1 MKGSLQINLHFPNH
15 FHYFYNMAEKD
26 ITEKNLE
33 TLNDVFADIV
43 NVLLFKGE
51 RLVQEDELEADTTK
65 SMFKADGK
73 IHEQGRDVSKFWK
86 NGEIRISILG
96 IENQTV
102 QDADMPLRVISYD
115 GASYKQQLL
124 DKADKNKKQKKRY
137 PVATLVLNFGTDEKW
152 SKAKRLYDCF
162 EIPEKLKPFVN
173 DYKINVFNIAFLS
186 PKTIAMFKSD
196 FKIIAEY
203 FRTKRLHQK
212 YKGSKEKLQHANETL
227 KMFSA
232 LTGDDSFEKV
242 YNEGNFNAGGVTMC
256 DVVERIRND
265 GITEGLNRG
274 ILEGKADVIRKM
286 LDAKALTAEQIAD
299 ILKLPVAEV
308 QKIARKVSVMG

>member
-1 MKGSLQINLHFPNH
+1 
-15 FHYFYNMAEKD
+15 MAEKD

-33 TLNDVFADIV
+33 ALNDVFADIV
-43 NVLLFKGE
+43 NVLFFKGE
-51 RLVQEDELEADTTK
+51 QVINEKDLEADTTK

-73 IHEQGRDVSKFWK
+73 IHEQERDVSKFWK

-96 IENQTV
+96 IENQTA
-102 QDADMPLRVISYD
+102 QDSDMPLRVISYD

-124 DKADKNKKQKKRY
+124 DNKNQKKRY
-137 PVATLVLNFGTDEKW
+137 PVATLVLYFGTEEKW
-152 SKAKRLYDCF
+152 YKEKHLYDCF

-203 FRTKRLHQK
+203 FRAKRLNQK
-212 YKGSKEKLQHANETL
+212 YKGSKEKLKHANETL

-242 YNEGNFNAGGVTMC
+242 YNEGNFKKGGITMC

-265 GITEGLNRG
+265 GRTEGRTEEQERIIMNLIESNAG
-274 ILEGKADVIRKM
+274 TI
-286 LDAKALTAEQIAD
+286 EQIAAWV
-299 ILKLPVAEV
+299 KLPVKEV
-308 QKIARKVSVMG
+308 QKIARKVPVNA

>member
-1 MKGSLQINLHFPNH
+1 
-15 FHYFYNMAEKD
+15 MAEKD

-33 TLNDVFADIV
+33 ALNDVFADIV

-51 RLVQEDELEADTTK
+51 QVINEKDLEADTTK

-73 IHEQGRDVSKFWK
+73 IHEQERDVSKFWK

-96 IENQTV
+96 IENQTA
-102 QDADMPLRVISYD
+102 QDSDMPLRVISYD

-124 DKADKNKKQKKRY
+124 DTNQKKRY
-137 PVATLVLNFGTDEKW
+137 PVATLVLYFGTEEKW
-152 SKAKRLYDCF
+152 SKAKHLYDCF
-162 EIPEKLKPFVN
+162 EVPEKLKPFVN

-186 PKTIAMFKSD
+186 PKTISMFKSD

-203 FRTKRLHQK
+203 FRAKRLNQK
-212 YKGSKEKLQHANETL
+212 YKGSKEKLKHANETL

-232 LTGDDSFEKV
+232 LTGDNSFEKV
-242 YNEGNFNAGGVTMC
+242 YNEDNSKKGGITMC

-265 GITEGLNRG
+265 GRTEGQERG
-274 ILEGKADVIRKM
+274 IAEEKERIIMNLIESNAGTI
-286 LDAKALTAEQIAD
+286 EQIAAWV
-299 ILKLPVAEV
+299 KLPVKEV
-308 QKIARKVSVMG
+308 QKIARKVPVNA

>member
-1 MKGSLQINLHFPNH
+1 
-15 FHYFYNMAEKD
+15 MAEKD

-33 TLNDVFADIV
+33 ALNDVFADIV

-51 RLVQEDELEADTTK
+51 EVIKEKELEADTTK

-73 IHEQGRDVSKFWK
+73 IHEQERDVSKFWK

-96 IENQTV
+96 IENQTA
-102 QDADMPLRVISYD
+102 QDSDMPLRVISYD

-124 DKADKNKKQKKRY
+124 DNKQKKRY
-137 PVATLVLNFGTDEKW
+137 PVATLVLYFGTEEKW
-152 SKAKRLYDCF
+152 SKAKHLYECF
-162 EIPEKLKPFVN
+162 DVPEKLKPFVN

-203 FRTKRLHQK
+203 FRTKRLNQK
-212 YKGSKEKLQHANETL
+212 YNGSKEKLKHANETL

-242 YNEGNFNAGGVTMC
+242 YNEGNFKKGGITMC
-256 DVVERIRND
+256 DVVERIRDD
-265 GITEGLNRG
+265 GRTEGRIEG
-274 ILEGKADVIRKM
+274 I
-286 LDAKALTAEQIAD
+286 AKEQERIIMNLIESNAGTIEQIAAWV
-299 ILKLPVAEV
+299 KLPVKEV
-308 QKIARKVSVMG
+308 KKIAQKVPVNA

>member
-1 MKGSLQINLHFPNH
+1 
-15 FHYFYNMAEKD
+15 MAEKD

-33 TLNDVFADIV
+33 ALYDVFADIV

-51 RLVQEDELEADTTK
+51 QVINEKDLEADTTK

-73 IHEQGRDVSKFWK
+73 IHEQERDVSKFWK

-96 IENQTV
+96 IENQTA
-102 QDADMPLRVISYD
+102 QDSDMPLRVISYD

-124 DKADKNKKQKKRY
+124 DKNQKKRY
-137 PVATLVLNFGTDEKW
+137 PVATLVLYFGTEEKW
-152 SKAKRLYDCF
+152 SKAKHLYDCF
-162 EIPEKLKPFVN
+162 EVPEKLKPFVN

-203 FRTKRLHQK
+203 FKAKRLNQK
-212 YKGSKEKLQHANETL
+212 YKGSKEMLKHANETL

-242 YNEGNFNAGGVTMC
+242 YNEGNFKKGGITMC

-265 GITEGLNRG
+265 GRTEGR
-274 ILEGKADVIRKM
+274 IEGRTEEQERIIMNLIESNAGTI
-286 LDAKALTAEQIAD
+286 EQIAAWV
-299 ILKLPVAEV
+299 KLPVKEV
-308 QKIARKVSVMG
+308 QKIARKVPVNA

>member
-1 MKGSLQINLHFPNH
+1 
-15 FHYFYNMAEKD
+15 MAEKD

-33 TLNDVFADIV
+33 ALNDVFADIV

-51 RLVQEDELEADTTK
+51 QVINEKDLEADTTK

-73 IHEQGRDVSKFWK
+73 IHEQERDVSKFWK

-96 IENQTV
+96 IENQTA
-102 QDADMPLRVISYD
+102 QDSDMPLRVISYD

-124 DKADKNKKQKKRY
+124 DKNQKKRY
-137 PVATLVLNFGTDEKW
+137 PVATLVLYFGTEEKW
-152 SKAKRLYDCF
+152 SKAKHLYDCF
-162 EIPEKLKPFVN
+162 EVPEKLKPFVN

-203 FRTKRLHQK
+203 FRAKRLNQK
-212 YKGSKEKLQHANETL
+212 YIGSKEKLKHANETL

-242 YNEGNFNAGGVTMC
+242 YNAGNFKKGGITMC

-265 GITEGLNRG
+265 GRTEGRTEEQERIIMNLIESNAG
-274 ILEGKADVIRKM
+274 TI
-286 LDAKALTAEQIAD
+286 EQIAAWV
-299 ILKLPVAEV
+299 KLPVKEV
-308 QKIARKVSVMG
+308 QKIARKVPVNA

>member
-1 MKGSLQINLHFPNH
+1 
-15 FHYFYNMAEKD
+15 MAEKD

-33 TLNDVFADIV
+33 ALNDVFADIV

-51 RLVQEDELEADTTK
+51 QVINEKDLEADTTK

-73 IHEQGRDVSKFWK
+73 IHEQERDVSKFWK

-96 IENQTV
+96 IENQTA
-102 QDADMPLRVISYD
+102 QDSDMPLRVISYD

-124 DKADKNKKQKKRY
+124 DKKQKKRY
-137 PVATLVLNFGTDEKW
+137 PVATLVLYFGTEEKW
-152 SKAKRLYDCF
+152 SKAKHLYDCF
-162 EIPEKLKPFVN
+162 EVPVKLKPFVN

-203 FRTKRLHQK
+203 FRTKRLNQK
-212 YKGSKEKLQHANETL
+212 YKGSKEKLKHANETL

-232 LTGDDSFEKV
+232 LTGDNSFEKV
-242 YNEGNFNAGGVTMC
+242 YNEGNFKKGGITMC
-256 DVVERIRND
+256 DVVERIRDD
-265 GITEGLNRG
+265 GRTEGR
-274 ILEGKADVIRKM
+274 IEGRTEEQERIIMNLIESNAGTI
-286 LDAKALTAEQIAD
+286 EQIAAWV
-299 ILKLPVAEV
+299 KLPVKEI
-308 QKIARKVSVMG
+308 QKIAKKVPVNA

>member
-1 MKGSLQINLHFPNH
+1 
-15 FHYFYNMAEKD
+15 MAEKD

-33 TLNDVFADIV
+33 ALNDVFADIV

-51 RLVQEDELEADTTK
+51 QVINEKDLEADTTK

-73 IHEQGRDVSKFWK
+73 IHEQERDVSKFWK

-96 IENQTV
+96 IENQTA
-102 QDADMPLRVISYD
+102 QDSDMPLRVISYD

-124 DKADKNKKQKKRY
+124 DKKQKKRY
-137 PVATLVLNFGTDEKW
+137 PVATLVLYFGTEEKW
-152 SKAKRLYDCF
+152 SKAKHLYDCF
-162 EIPEKLKPFVN
+162 EVPEKLKPFVN

-186 PKTIAMFKSD
+186 PKTISMFKSD

-203 FRTKRLHQK
+203 FRAKRLNQK
-212 YKGSKEKLQHANETL
+212 YKGSQEKLKHANETL

-232 LTGDDSFEKV
+232 LTGDNSFEKV
-242 YNEGNFNAGGVTMC
+242 YNEDNSKKGGITMC

-265 GITEGLNRG
+265 GRTEEKERIIMNLIESNAGT
-274 ILEGKADVIRKM
+274 I
-286 LDAKALTAEQIAD
+286 EQIAAWV
-299 ILKLPVAEV
+299 KLPVKEV
-308 QKIARKVSVMG
+308 QKIARKVPVNA

>member
-1 MKGSLQINLHFPNH
+1 
-15 FHYFYNMAEKD
+15 MAEKD

-33 TLNDVFADIV
+33 ALNDVFADIV

-51 RLVQEDELEADTTK
+51 QVINEKDLETDTTK

-73 IHEQGRDVSKFWK
+73 IHEQERDVSKFWK

-96 IENQTV
+96 IENQTA
-102 QDADMPLRVISYD
+102 QDSDMPLRVISYD

-124 DKADKNKKQKKRY
+124 DKNQKKRY
-137 PVATLVLNFGTDEKW
+137 PVATLVLYFGTEEKW
-152 SKAKRLYDCF
+152 SKAKHLYDCF
-162 EIPEKLKPFVN
+162 EVPEKLKPFVN

-186 PKTIAMFKSD
+186 PKTISMFKSD

-203 FRTKRLHQK
+203 FRAKRLNQK
-212 YKGSKEKLQHANETL
+212 YRGSKEKLKHANETL

-232 LTGDDSFEKV
+232 LTGDNSFEKV
-242 YNEGNFNAGGVTMC
+242 YNEGNSKKGGITMC
-256 DVVERIRND
+256 DVVKRIRDD
-265 GITEGLNRG
+265 GRTEG

-286 LDAKALTAEQIAD
+286 LDANALTIEQIAD
-299 ILKLPVAEV
+299 ILKLPVKEV
-308 QKIARKVSVMG
+308 QKIAKKVPVNA

>member
-1 MKGSLQINLHFPNH
+1 
-15 FHYFYNMAEKD
+15 MAEKD

-33 TLNDVFADIV
+33 ALNDVFADIV

-51 RLVQEDELEADTTK
+51 QVINEKDLEADTTK

-73 IHEQGRDVSKFWK
+73 IHEQERDVSKFWK

-96 IENQTV
+96 IENQTA
-102 QDADMPLRVISYD
+102 QDSDMPLRVISYD

-124 DKADKNKKQKKRY
+124 DKNQKKRY
-137 PVATLVLNFGTDEKW
+137 PVATLVLYFGTEEKW
-152 SKAKRLYDCF
+152 SKAKHLYDCF
-162 EIPEKLKPFVN
+162 EVPEKLKPFVN

-203 FRTKRLHQK
+203 FRAERLNQK
-212 YKGSKEKLQHANETL
+212 YKGSKEKLKHANETL

-242 YNEGNFNAGGVTMC
+242 YNEGNFKKGGITMC

-265 GITEGLNRG
+265 GRTEGRTEEQERIIMNLIESNAG
-274 ILEGKADVIRKM
+274 TI
-286 LDAKALTAEQIAD
+286 EQIAAWV
-299 ILKLPVAEV
+299 KLPVKEV
-308 QKIARKVSVMG
+308 QKIARKVPVNA

>member
-1 MKGSLQINLHFPNH
+1 
-15 FHYFYNMAEKD
+15 MAEKD

-33 TLNDVFADIV
+33 ALNDVFADIV

-51 RLVQEDELEADTTK
+51 QVINEKDLEADTTK

-73 IHEQGRDVSKFWK
+73 IHEQERDVSKFWK

-96 IENQTV
+96 IENQTA
-102 QDADMPLRVISYD
+102 QDSDMPLRVISYD

-124 DKADKNKKQKKRY
+124 DKKQKKRY
-137 PVATLVLNFGTDEKW
+137 PVATLVLYFGTEEKW
-152 SKAKRLYDCF
+152 SKAKHLYDCF
-162 EIPEKLKPFVN
+162 EVPEKLKPFVN

-203 FRTKRLHQK
+203 FRAKRLNQK
-212 YKGSKEKLQHANETL
+212 YKGSKEKLKHANETL

-242 YNEGNFNAGGVTMC
+242 YNEGNFKKGGITMC

-265 GITEGLNRG
+265 GRTEGR
-274 ILEGKADVIRKM
+274 IEGRTEEKERIIMNLIESNAGTI
-286 LDAKALTAEQIAD
+286 EQIAAWV
-299 ILKLPVAEV
+299 KLPVKEV
-308 QKIARKVSVMG
+308 QKIARKVPVNA

>member
-1 MKGSLQINLHFPNH
+1 
-15 FHYFYNMAEKD
+15 MAEKD

-33 TLNDVFADIV
+33 ALNDVFADIV

-51 RLVQEDELEADTTK
+51 QVINEKDLEADTTK

-73 IHEQGRDVSKFWK
+73 IHEQERDVSKFWK

-96 IENQTV
+96 IENQTA
-102 QDADMPLRVISYD
+102 QDSDMPLRVISYD

-124 DKADKNKKQKKRY
+124 DKKQKKRY
-137 PVATLVLNFGTDEKW
+137 PVATLVLYFGTEEKW
-152 SKAKRLYDCF
+152 SKAKHLYDCF
-162 EIPEKLKPFVN
+162 EVPEKLKPFVN

-186 PKTIAMFKSD
+186 PKTISMFKSD

-203 FRTKRLHQK
+203 FRAKRLNQK
-212 YKGSKEKLQHANETL
+212 YKGSKEKLKHANETL

-242 YNEGNFNAGGVTMC
+242 YNEDNFKKGGITMC

-265 GITEGLNRG
+265 GITEGR
-274 ILEGKADVIRKM
+274 IEGRTEEQERIIMNLIESNAGTI
-286 LDAKALTAEQIAD
+286 EQIAAWV
-299 ILKLPVAEV
+299 KLPVKEV
-308 QKIARKVSVMG
+308 QKIARKVPVNA

>member
-1 MKGSLQINLHFPNH
+1 
-15 FHYFYNMAEKD
+15 MAEKD

-33 TLNDVFADIV
+33 ALNDVFADIV

-51 RLVQEDELEADTTK
+51 QVINEKDLEADTTK

-73 IHEQGRDVSKFWK
+73 IHEQERDVSKFWK

-96 IENQTV
+96 IENQTA
-102 QDADMPLRVISYD
+102 QDSDMPLRVISYD

-124 DKADKNKKQKKRY
+124 DKKQKKRY
-137 PVATLVLNFGTDEKW
+137 PVATLVLYFGTEEKW
-152 SKAKRLYDCF
+152 SKAKHLYDCF
-162 EIPEKLKPFVN
+162 EVPEKLKPFVN

-203 FRTKRLHQK
+203 FRAKRLNQK
-212 YKGSKEKLQHANETL
+212 YKGSKEKLKHANETL

-232 LTGDDSFEKV
+232 LTGDNSFEKV
-242 YNEGNFNAGGVTMC
+242 YNEDNSKKGGITMC

-265 GITEGLNRG
+265 GRTEGRTEEQERIIMNLIESNAG
-274 ILEGKADVIRKM
+274 TI
-286 LDAKALTAEQIAD
+286 EQIAAWV
-299 ILKLPVAEV
+299 KLPVKEV
-308 QKIARKVSVMG
+308 QKIARKVPVNA

>member
-1 MKGSLQINLHFPNH
+1 
-15 FHYFYNMAEKD
+15 MAEKD

-33 TLNDVFADIV
+33 ALNDVFADIV

-51 RLVQEDELEADTTK
+51 QVINEKDLEADTTK

-73 IHEQGRDVSKFWK
+73 IHEQERDVSKFWK

-96 IENQTV
+96 IENQTA
-102 QDADMPLRVISYD
+102 QDSDMPLRVISYD

-124 DKADKNKKQKKRY
+124 DKKQKKRY
-137 PVATLVLNFGTDEKW
+137 PVATLVLYFGTEEKW
-152 SKAKRLYDCF
+152 AKAKHLYDCF
-162 EIPEKLKPFVN
+162 EVPEKLKPFVN

-203 FRTKRLHQK
+203 FRAKRLNQK
-212 YKGSKEKLQHANETL
+212 YKGSKEKLKHANETL

-242 YNEGNFNAGGVTMC
+242 YNEGNFKKGGITMC
-256 DVVERIRND
+256 DVVKRIRD
-265 GITEGLNRG
+265 EGITEGINKG
-274 ILEGKADVIRKM
+274 IAEEQERIIMNLIESNAGTI
-286 LDAKALTAEQIAD
+286 EQIAAWV
-299 ILKLPVAEV
+299 KLPVKEV
-308 QKIARKVSVMG
+308 QKIARKVPVNA

>member
-1 MKGSLQINLHFPNH
+1 
-15 FHYFYNMAEKD
+15 MAEKD

-33 TLNDVFADIV
+33 VLNDVFADIV

-51 RLVQEDELEADTTK
+51 QVINEKDLEADTTK

-73 IHEQGRDVSKFWK
+73 IHEQERDVSKFWK

-96 IENQTV
+96 IENQTA
-102 QDADMPLRVISYD
+102 QDSDMPLRVISYD

-124 DKADKNKKQKKRY
+124 DKNQKKRY
-137 PVATLVLNFGTDEKW
+137 PVATLVLYFGTEEKW
-152 SKAKRLYDCF
+152 SKAKNLYDCF
-162 EIPEKLKPFVN
+162 QIPEKLKPFVN

-186 PKTIAMFKSD
+186 PKTISMFKSD

-203 FRTKRLHQK
+203 FRAKRLNQK
-212 YKGSKEKLQHANETL
+212 YKGSKEKLKHANETL

-232 LTGDDSFEKV
+232 LTGDNSFEKV
-242 YNEGNFNAGGVTMC
+242 YNESNSKKGGITMC
-256 DVVERIRND
+256 DVVKRIRDD
-265 GITEGLNRG
+265 GRTEG

-286 LDAKALTAEQIAD
+286 LDANALTIEQIAD
-299 ILKLPVAEV
+299 ILKLPVKEV
-308 QKIARKVSVMG
+308 QKIAKKVPVNA

>member
-1 MKGSLQINLHFPNH
+1 
-15 FHYFYNMAEKD
+15 MAEKD

-33 TLNDVFADIV
+33 ALNDVFADIV

-51 RLVQEDELEADTTK
+51 QVINEKDLEADTTK

-73 IHEQGRDVSKFWK
+73 IHEQERDVSKIWK

-96 IENQTV
+96 IENQTA
-102 QDADMPLRVISYD
+102 QDSDMPLRVISYD

-124 DKADKNKKQKKRY
+124 DKKQKKRY
-137 PVATLVLNFGTDEKW
+137 PVATLVLYFGTEEKW
-152 SKAKRLYDCF
+152 SKAKHLYDCF
-162 EIPEKLKPFVN
+162 EVPEKLKPFVN

-186 PKTIAMFKSD
+186 PKTISMFKSD
-196 FKIIAEY
+196 FKIIAGY
-203 FRTKRLHQK
+203 FRTKRLNQK
-212 YKGSKEKLQHANETL
+212 YKGSKEKLKHANETL

-242 YNEGNFNAGGVTMC
+242 YNEGNFKKGGITMC

-265 GITEGLNRG
+265 GRTEGQERIIMNLIESNAG
-274 ILEGKADVIRKM
+274 TI
-286 LDAKALTAEQIAD
+286 EQIAAWV
-299 ILKLPVAEV
+299 KLPVKEV
-308 QKIARKVSVMG
+308 QKIAKKVPVNA

>member
-1 MKGSLQINLHFPNH
+1 
-15 FHYFYNMAEKD
+15 MAEKD

-33 TLNDVFADIV
+33 ALNDVFADIV

-51 RLVQEDELEADTTK
+51 QVINEKDLEADTTK

-73 IHEQGRDVSKFWK
+73 IHEQERDVSKFWK

-96 IENQTV
+96 IENQTA
-102 QDADMPLRVISYD
+102 QDSDMPLRVISYD

-124 DKADKNKKQKKRY
+124 DKNQKKRY
-137 PVATLVLNFGTDEKW
+137 PVATLVLYFGTEEKW
-152 SKAKRLYDCF
+152 AKAKHLYDCF
-162 EIPEKLKPFVN
+162 EVPEKLKPFVN

-203 FRTKRLHQK
+203 FRAKRLNQK
-212 YKGSKEKLQHANETL
+212 YIGSKEKLKHANETL

-242 YNEGNFNAGGVTMC
+242 YNEGNFKKGGITMC

-265 GITEGLNRG
+265 GRTEGR
-274 ILEGKADVIRKM
+274 IEGRTEEQERIIMNLIESNAGTI
-286 LDAKALTAEQIAD
+286 EQIAAWV
-299 ILKLPVAEV
+299 KLPVKEV
-308 QKIARKVSVMG
+308 QKIARKVPVNA

>member
-1 MKGSLQINLHFPNH
+1 
-15 FHYFYNMAEKD
+15 MAEKD

-33 TLNDVFADIV
+33 ALNDVFADIV

-51 RLVQEDELEADTTK
+51 QVINEKDLEADTTK

-73 IHEQGRDVSKFWK
+73 IHEQERDVSKFWK

-96 IENQTV
+96 IENQTA
-102 QDADMPLRVISYD
+102 QDSDMPLRVISYD

-124 DKADKNKKQKKRY
+124 DKNQKKRY
-137 PVATLVLNFGTDEKW
+137 PVATLVLYFGTEEKW
-152 SKAKRLYDCF
+152 SKAKNLYDCF
-162 EIPEKLKPFVN
+162 QIPEKLKPFVN

-186 PKTIAMFKSD
+186 PKTISMFKSD

-203 FRTKRLHQK
+203 FRAKRLNQK
-212 YKGSKEKLQHANETL
+212 YKGSQEKLKHANETL

-232 LTGDDSFEKV
+232 LTGDNSFEKV
-242 YNEGNFNAGGVTMC
+242 YNEGNSKKGGITMC

-265 GITEGLNRG
+265 GRTEGQERIIMNLIESNAG
-274 ILEGKADVIRKM
+274 TI
-286 LDAKALTAEQIAD
+286 EQIAAWV
-299 ILKLPVAEV
+299 KLPVKEV
-308 QKIARKVSVMG
+308 QKIAKKVPVNA

>member
-1 MKGSLQINLHFPNH
+1 
-15 FHYFYNMAEKD
+15 MAEKD

-33 TLNDVFADIV
+33 ALNDVFADIV

-51 RLVQEDELEADTTK
+51 QVINEKDLEADTTK

-73 IHEQGRDVSKFWK
+73 IHEQERDVSKFWK

-96 IENQTV
+96 IENQTA
-102 QDADMPLRVISYD
+102 QDSDMPLRVISYD

-124 DKADKNKKQKKRY
+124 DKNQKKRY
-137 PVATLVLNFGTDEKW
+137 PVATLVLYFGTEEKW
-152 SKAKRLYDCF
+152 SKAKHLYDCF

-186 PKTIAMFKSD
+186 PKTISMFKSD

-203 FRTKRLHQK
+203 FRAKRLNQK
-212 YKGSKEKLQHANETL
+212 YRGSKEKLKHANETL

-232 LTGDDSFEKV
+232 LTGDNSFEKV
-242 YNEGNFNAGGVTMC
+242 YNEGNSKKGGITMC

-265 GITEGLNRG
+265 GRTEGQERIIMNLIESNAG
-274 ILEGKADVIRKM
+274 TI
-286 LDAKALTAEQIAD
+286 EQIAAWV
-299 ILKLPVAEV
+299 KLPVKEV
-308 QKIARKVSVMG
+308 QKIAKKVPVNA

>member
-1 MKGSLQINLHFPNH
+1 
-15 FHYFYNMAEKD
+15 MAEKD

-33 TLNDVFADIV
+33 ALNDVFADIV

-51 RLVQEDELEADTTK
+51 QVINEKDLEADTTK

-73 IHEQGRDVSKFWK
+73 IHEQERDVSKFWK

-96 IENQTV
+96 IENQTA
-102 QDADMPLRVISYD
+102 QDSDMPLRVISYD

-124 DKADKNKKQKKRY
+124 DKKQKKRY
-137 PVATLVLNFGTDEKW
+137 PVATLVLYFGTEEKW
-152 SKAKRLYDCF
+152 SKAKHLYDCF
-162 EIPEKLKPFVN
+162 EVPEKLKSFVN

-186 PKTIAMFKSD
+186 SKTIAMFKSD

-203 FRTKRLHQK
+203 FRAKRLNQK
-212 YKGSKEKLQHANETL
+212 YKGSKEKLKHANETL

-242 YNEGNFNAGGVTMC
+242 YNEGNFKKGGITMC

-265 GITEGLNRG
+265 GRTEEKERIIMNLIESNAGT
-274 ILEGKADVIRKM
+274 I
-286 LDAKALTAEQIAD
+286 EQIAAWV
-299 ILKLPVAEV
+299 KLPVKEV
-308 QKIARKVSVMG
+308 QKIARKVPVNA

>member
-1 MKGSLQINLHFPNH
+1 
-15 FHYFYNMAEKD
+15 MAEKD

-33 TLNDVFADIV
+33 ALNDVFADIV

-51 RLVQEDELEADTTK
+51 QVINEKDLEADTTK

-73 IHEQGRDVSKFWK
+73 IHEQERDVSKFWK

-96 IENQTV
+96 IENQTA
-102 QDADMPLRVISYD
+102 QDSDMPLRVISYD

-124 DKADKNKKQKKRY
+124 DKNQKKRY
-137 PVATLVLNFGTDEKW
+137 PVATLVLYFGTEEKW
-152 SKAKRLYDCF
+152 SKAKHLYDCF
-162 EIPEKLKPFVN
+162 EVPEKLKPFVN

-186 PKTIAMFKSD
+186 QKTIAMFKSD

-203 FRTKRLHQK
+203 FRAKRLNQK
-212 YKGSKEKLQHANETL
+212 YKGSKEKLKHANETL

-232 LTGDDSFEKV
+232 LTGDNSFEKV
-242 YNEGNFNAGGVTMC
+242 YNEGNSKKGGITMC

-265 GITEGLNRG
+265 GITEGQERIIMNLIESNAG
-274 ILEGKADVIRKM
+274 TI
-286 LDAKALTAEQIAD
+286 EQIAAWV
-299 ILKLPVAEV
+299 KLPVKEV
-308 QKIARKVSVMG
+308 QKIAKKVPVNA

>member
-1 MKGSLQINLHFPNH
+1 
-15 FHYFYNMAEKD
+15 MAEKD

-33 TLNDVFADIV
+33 ALNDVFADIV

-51 RLVQEDELEADTTK
+51 QVINEKDLEADTTK

-73 IHEQGRDVSKFWK
+73 IHEQERDVSKFWK

-96 IENQTV
+96 IENQTA
-102 QDADMPLRVISYD
+102 QDSDMPLRVISYD

-124 DKADKNKKQKKRY
+124 DNKNQKKRY
-137 PVATLVLNFGTDEKW
+137 PVATLVLYFGTEEKW
-152 SKAKRLYDCF
+152 AKAKHLYDCF
-162 EIPEKLKPFVN
+162 EVPEKLKPFVN

-186 PKTIAMFKSD
+186 PKSIAMFKSD

-203 FRTKRLHQK
+203 FRAKHLNQK
-212 YKGSKEKLQHANETL
+212 YKGSKEKLKHANETL

-242 YNEGNFNAGGVTMC
+242 YNEGNFKKGGITMC

-265 GITEGLNRG
+265 GRTEGRTEEQERIIMNLIESNAG
-274 ILEGKADVIRKM
+274 TI
-286 LDAKALTAEQIAD
+286 EQIAAWV
-299 ILKLPVAEV
+299 KLPVKEV
-308 QKIARKVSVMG
+308 QKIARKVPVNA

>member
-1 MKGSLQINLHFPNH
+1 
-15 FHYFYNMAEKD
+15 MAEKD

-33 TLNDVFADIV
+33 ALNDVFADIV

-51 RLVQEDELEADTTK
+51 QVINEKDLEADTTK

-73 IHEQGRDVSKFWK
+73 IHEQERDVSKFWK

-96 IENQTV
+96 IENQTA
-102 QDADMPLRVISYD
+102 QDSDMPLRVISYD

-124 DKADKNKKQKKRY
+124 DKKQKKRY
-137 PVATLVLNFGTDEKW
+137 PVATLVLYFGTEEKW
-152 SKAKRLYDCF
+152 SKAKHLYDCF
-162 EIPEKLKPFVN
+162 EIPEKLKSFVN

-203 FRTKRLHQK
+203 FRAKRLNQK
-212 YKGSKEKLQHANETL
+212 YKGSKEKLKHANETL

-242 YNEGNFNAGGVTMC
+242 YNEGNFKKGGITMC

-265 GITEGLNRG
+265 GRTEGR
-274 ILEGKADVIRKM
+274 IEGRTEEKERIIMNLIESNAGTI
-286 LDAKALTAEQIAD
+286 EQIAAWV
-299 ILKLPVAEV
+299 KLPVKEV
-308 QKIARKVSVMG
+308 QKIARKVPVNA

>member
-1 MKGSLQINLHFPNH
+1 
-15 FHYFYNMAEKD
+15 MAEKD

-33 TLNDVFADIV
+33 ALNDVFADIV

-51 RLVQEDELEADTTK
+51 QVINEKDLEADTTK

-73 IHEQGRDVSKFWK
+73 IHEQERDVSKFWK

-96 IENQTV
+96 IENQTA
-102 QDADMPLRVISYD
+102 QDSDMPLRVISYD

-124 DKADKNKKQKKRY
+124 DKKQKKRY
-137 PVATLVLNFGTDEKW
+137 PVATLVLYFGTEEKW
-152 SKAKRLYDCF
+152 SKAKHLYDCF
-162 EIPEKLKPFVN
+162 EVPEKLKPFVN

-203 FRTKRLHQK
+203 FRAKRLNQK
-212 YKGSKEKLQHANETL
+212 YKGSKEKLKHANETL

-242 YNEGNFNAGGVTMC
+242 YNEGNFKKGGITMC

-265 GITEGLNRG
+265 GRTEGQERIIMNLIESNAG
-274 ILEGKADVIRKM
+274 TI
-286 LDAKALTAEQIAD
+286 EQIAAWV
-299 ILKLPVAEV
+299 KLPVKEV
-308 QKIARKVSVMG
+308 QKIARKVPVNA

>member
-1 MKGSLQINLHFPNH
+1 
-15 FHYFYNMAEKD
+15 MAEKD

-33 TLNDVFADIV
+33 ALNDVFADIV

-51 RLVQEDELEADTTK
+51 QVINEKDLEADTTK

-73 IHEQGRDVSKFWK
+73 IHEQERDVSKFWK

-96 IENQTV
+96 IENQTA
-102 QDADMPLRVISYD
+102 QDSDMPLRVISYD

-124 DKADKNKKQKKRY
+124 DNKNQKKRY
-137 PVATLVLNFGTDEKW
+137 PVATLVLYFGTEEKW
-152 SKAKRLYDCF
+152 SKAKHLYDCF
-162 EIPEKLKPFVN
+162 EVPEKLKPFVN

-203 FRTKRLHQK
+203 FRAKRLNQK
-212 YKGSKEKLQHANETL
+212 YKGSKEKPKHANETL

-242 YNEGNFNAGGVTMC
+242 YNEGNFKKGGITMC

-265 GITEGLNRG
+265 GRTEGRTEEQERIIMNLIESNAG
-274 ILEGKADVIRKM
+274 TI
-286 LDAKALTAEQIAD
+286 EQIAAWV
-299 ILKLPVAEV
+299 KLPVKEV
-308 QKIARKVSVMG
+308 QKIARKVPVNA